1 MMDAADVGN
10 GRVPPSNREAE
21 RKILGSVLLDNAVLE
36 TVMTVV
42 DPSDF
47 FFEGNRVIYEAMA
60 RVAKGGAPIDHVTLG
75 HEMMKSGSLAKI
87 GGAGEL
93 LDLADNI
100 SAAANAEHY
109 SRIVREL
116 SGVRNVIHAA
126 RVVADVGFSSG
137 DAQFVT
143 EALEGLATATRDLEK
158 SNMPMSLLGMGD
170 HVIEAYSKVA
180 SGYRGVPLPWKSL
193 DDMTAGLWPK
203 TLTMFVARPGIG
215 KCLHGSTL
223 TYIKKTG
230 QYKTIEQVVKD
241 KDDVLTRKADGSIV
255 GVTPDAWLDMGT
267 KECMKVRFHSGR
279 EMSQTPE
286 HPVMTVDGWKRTDE
300 LKIGDYAEAV
310 GIVPEPEMAIKVDDN
325 ESMLIA
331 AMLADG
337 GVTQDQ
343 PTFTKRDDAIV
354 GFVRVAVSQ
363 HDCYLVQMT
372 NGKEDGRY
380 RVNGSVKFWKKW
392 DSWGCCRSLSKN
404 KVIPDRVFQY
414 DNESLAKFLGMF
426 WSCDGSFPVSRNGF
440 CNAEISLAAKEMVE
454 QLQRLFLRFGIHG
467 RVRHKKAKCQTGVFD
482 CWVYRVYSTSHE
494 RFKTL
499 IPIVGEKAEKVL
511 LLEDASN
518 PNVDNIPITPKL
530 KAELLHIV
538 EGFHDKG
545 RVRRY
550 EQMSRELGM
559 TTRISAN
566 KLYRRDTVSRR
577 IFRAFIDAFGAK
589 HLEHLLVNHWD
600 RVESIEDDG
609 VQRVFDL
616 TVMDGHAYVANDMVV
631 HNTFVAIIVAR
642 HAWLC
647 GKRVLLVSPEMS
659 KEEIAE
665 RFFVI
670 HSCVSYKRLIS
681 GTLSDFELPQLKKT
695 VSNLSA
701 VASHPAENLWIMDD
715 EDDISP
721 SGIDAAIRAT
731 DAEAG
736 VIDSVYDLH
745 IKGDR
750 RERTIAGVEWLRR
763 SCKRGNYA
771 AVGYSQQNR
780 AAELSEKKGGGAR
793 LGTIANADEVGQD
806 AHTVIA
812 LEQSK
817 DDKDDGI
824 LKMKPLKI
832 RRGQFKRDAISIRW
846 DFDKMVYDEMPEEED
861 DYRDE
866 ISSF

>member
-1 MMDAADVGN
+1 MMNAADVGN

-21 RKILGSVLLDNAVLE
+21 RKILGSVLLDNSVLE
-36 TVMTVV
+36 TVATIIE
-42 DPSDF
+42 PSDF
-47 FFEGNRVIYEAMA
+47 FFETHKIIYKAMERVS
-60 RVAKGGAPIDHVTLG
+60 KGGMPVDHVTLG
-75 HEMMKSGSLAKI
+75 HEMMKTGELSKA
-87 GGAGEL
+87 GGAVEL
-93 LDLADNI
+93 MDLADNI

-109 SRIVREL
+109 SKIVREL

-126 RVVADVGFSSG
+126 RIVVEAGFSSG
-137 DAQFVT
+137 DALHVT
-143 EALEGLATATRDLEK
+143 EALEGLALATRDLEK

-170 HVIEAYSKVA
+170 QVLESYGKVA
-180 SGYRGVPLPWKSL
+180 SGFRGIPLPWKSL

-203 TLTMFVARPGIG
+203 TLTMFVARPGTG
-215 KCLHGSTL
+215 KCLHARTL

-241 KDDVLTRKADGSIV
+241 RDDVLTRKSNGSIV

-267 KECMKVRFHSGR
+267 KECMKVRFYSGR

-310 GIVPEPEMAIKVDDN
+310 GIVPEPEMAFKVGDN

-337 GVTQDQ
+337 GVTQDV
-343 PTFTKRDDAIV
+343 PTFTKRDQAIV
-354 GFVRVAVSQ
+354 SFVREAVSY
-363 HDCYLVQMT
+363 HGCELVPMIK
-372 NGKEDGRY
+372 GKDDGRY
-380 RVNGSVKFWKKW
+380 RVKGGRNFWKKW
-392 DSWGCCRSLSKN
+392 DEWGCCRSLSKN

-414 DNESLAKFLGMF
+414 DNESLAKFLGML
-426 WSCDGSFPVSRNGF
+426 WSCDGSFPVGKNGY
-440 CNAEISLAAKEMVE
+440 CTIEIGLASKEMVE
-454 QLQRLFLRFGIHG
+454 QIQRLFLRFGIHG
-467 RVRHKKAKCQTGVFD
+467 GIRYKRSKCQTGVFD
-482 CWVYRVYSTSHE
+482 SWIYKVYATSYE
-494 RFKTL
+494 RFKEQ
-499 IPIVGEKAEKVL
+499 IPIVGEKAEKARL
-511 LLEDASN
+511 LKNAKN

-530 KAELLHIV
+530 KAEILHIV
-538 EGFHDKG
+538 EGFHESG

-559 TTRISAN
+559 TVRISAN
-566 KLYRRDTVSRR
+566 KLYRRNTVSRR
-577 IFRAFIDAFGAK
+577 IFRAFVDAFDAK

-600 RVESIEDDG
+600 RIESIEDDG
-609 VQRVFDL
+609 VHRVFDL

-631 HNTFVAIIVAR
+631 HNTFVAIIAAR

-681 GTLSDFELPQLKKT
+681 GELSDFELPQLERT
-695 VSNLSA
+695 VESLSA
-701 VASHPAENLWIMDD
+701 VASHPSENLWIMDE

-721 SGIDAAIRAT
+721 AGIDSAIRAT
-731 DAEAG
+731 DAEC
-736 VIDSVYDLH
+736 VVVDSVYDLH

-750 RERTIAGVEWLRR
+750 RERTIAGVEWLKR

-780 AAELSEKKGGGAR
+780 SAELSEKKGGGAR

-812 LEQSK
+812 LEQTK

-824 LKMKPLKI
+824 LKMKPIKI
-832 RRGQFKRDAISIRW
+832 RRGQFKRDSISIRW

-861 DYRDE
+861 DYKDE
-866 ISSF
+866 ATSF